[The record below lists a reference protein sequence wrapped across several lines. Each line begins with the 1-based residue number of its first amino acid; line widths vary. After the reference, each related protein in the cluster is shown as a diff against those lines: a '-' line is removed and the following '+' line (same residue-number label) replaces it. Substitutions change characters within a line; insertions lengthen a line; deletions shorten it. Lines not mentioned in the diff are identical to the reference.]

1 MPVFFKAPDNTLKS
15 PNILTDQCWCFVTY
29 LWHMLSFKKNQSRKS
44 MFIKI
49 IRDIHTTAQKVL
61 TFGEVAVSV
70 GEILQECLINLIVIT
85 GSQVLE
91 VWFALIWEAVNCTC
105 LTPVTDGHHYLN
117 TTAWCQSIP
126 THKHTNW
133 TDINW

>member
-1 MPVFFKAPDNTLKS
+1 
-15 PNILTDQCWCFVTY
+15 
-29 LWHMLSFKKNQSRKS
+29 MLSFKKNQSRKS

-91 VWFALIWEAVNCTC
+91 VWFALI
-105 LTPVTDGHHYLN
+105 
-117 TTAWCQSIP
+117 
-126 THKHTNW
+126 
-133 TDINW
+133 